1 MGGVDLAWVCMSS
14 GDTLGSFLLVLSQ
27 TICFSTY
34 SRDAIYT
41 PLKIIAYPLVNI
53 PNSME
58 HHNF

>member
-34 SRDAIYT
+34 SRDAISCEFVYT
-41 PLKIIAYPLVNI
+41 
-53 PNSME
+53 
-58 HHNF
+58 